1 MSAGEGLAV
10 LVNANAKRGGRRIA
24 VQIARLMPAAEV
36 RLTKTQAEIST
47 WLHEVLPKKPDVIV
61 AAGGDGTAIAL
72 VNALARVVPAHEP
85 LPPIGVLKLGT
96 GNAWANVVGAPKLAD
111 SLAILRELHE
121 RDEAL
126 PLRRFGLVDVG
137 YPPDGED
144 GAAPSG
150 TLTHFAGAGWDAEIL
165 SDYKEQLAASKGPP
179 RFFAK
184 SVYGYV
190 TAMLTRTAPKSIVLG
205 RPHVLV
211 ENLGDEVYTVDA
223 SGALKRLEGV
233 GRGSVLWDG
242 LMSVAGAATCPGVR
256 VPLPRLPLRR
266 ALPRHAQR
274 ARVRP
279 LHAGRHREHSTI
291 VDGDAP
297 APRHAR
303 LVHQGRA
310 LHVLASDGYR
320 SRGRRAARTPHR
332 RDEDL
337 AARVPRARLARHR
350 VRYVR
355 CYSAYGWQT
364 HDTRQPGF
372 GASRTRRRKPSDA
385 RSRSRL
391 PRS

>member
-1 MSAGEGLAV
+1 LSAGEGLAV

-111 SLAILRELHE
+111 SLAILRDLHE

-137 YPPDGED
+137 YPPADGE

-242 LMSVAGAATCPGVR
+242 LMSVAGAATCPEFGYHFRAYPFAERFLGMLNAR
-256 VPLPRLPLRR
+256 VFDRSTLGGIASIPRLWTGTHPLRGMHDWFTKAVR
-266 ALPRHAQR
+266 FTFSRPMAIEVGGDALPARRTVEMRISPHECRVLDWR
-274 ARVRP
+274 AI
-279 LHAGRHREHSTI
+279 G
-291 VDGDAP
+291 
-297 APRHAR
+297 
-303 LVHQGRA
+303 
-310 LHVLASDGYR
+310 
-320 SRGRRAARTPHR
+320 
-332 RDEDL
+332 
-337 AARVPRARLARHR
+337 
-350 VRYVR
+350 
-355 CYSAYGWQT
+355 
-364 HDTRQPGF
+364 
-372 GASRTRRRKPSDA
+372 
-385 RSRSRL
+385 
-391 PRS
+391 